1 MSNSSAPLK
10 MTRKGLNQTKLSFK
24 HERDYSAKT
33 TAVPRK
39 HVKEPTGQSS
49 NPVRDYSTKTTA
61 AAAASKKQ
69 LMKIPG
75 DQGEG

>member
-1 MSNSSAPLK
+1 
-10 MTRKGLNQTKLSFK
+10 MTKKGLNQTKR

-39 HVKEPTGQSS
+39 HVKEPTS
-49 NPVRDYSTKTTA
+49 NPVRDYSAKTTA
-61 AAAASKKQ
+61 AAASRKQ

-75 DQGEG
+75 EQGEG

>member
-1 MSNSSAPLK
+1 MSNSSAPSK
-10 MTRKGLNQTKLSFK
+10 MTRKGLNQTKPSSR

-49 NPVRDYSTKTTA
+49 HPVRDYSAKTTA
-61 AAAASKKQ
+61 AAASRKQ

>member
-1 MSNSSAPLK
+1 MSNSSGPLK
-10 MTRKGLNQTKLSFK
+10 MIRKGLNQTKPSSR

-39 HVKEPTGQSS
+39 HVKEPTGQSP
-49 NPVRDYSTKTTA
+49 NPVRDYSTKTT
-61 AAAASKKQ
+61 AAASKKQ